1 MNEIFSSKNI
11 NKDFLELLN
20 ELSKQGL
27 TLQPINRYQNA
38 IKDEPKWR
46 IAKLEDA

>member
-1 MNEIFSSKNI
+1 ME
-11 NKDFLELLN
+11 DVAMMQPTPELLN

-27 TLQPINRYQNA
+27 TLQPINRDQNA